1 MKNHGTKISNGIGV
15 GETGFSTASLAS
27 HREWCIY

>member
-15 GETGFSTASLAS
+15 GEMGFSTASLARLKVL
-27 HREWCIY
+27 HL